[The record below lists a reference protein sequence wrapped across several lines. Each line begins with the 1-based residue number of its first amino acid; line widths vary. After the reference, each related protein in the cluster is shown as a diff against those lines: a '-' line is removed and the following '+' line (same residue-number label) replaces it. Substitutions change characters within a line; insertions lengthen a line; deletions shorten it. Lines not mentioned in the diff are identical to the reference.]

1 MEQGNVKTNTMG
13 GSRPTEVRIRILAD
27 WIVSRTYA
35 ANNVPPVLVLFH
47 TLCLHLHLQVL
58 FLGTSCVPW
67 YTMCELPSQPGQD
80 KAYGPDRQRG
90 LQGLS

>member
-1 MEQGNVKTNTMG
+1 MNNVPPVLVG
-13 GSRPTEVRIRILAD
+13 DV
-27 WIVSRTYA
+27 
-35 ANNVPPVLVLFH
+35 NNVPPVLVLFH